1 MEHRLGEN
9 IYYKAQRE
17 KKMENTHTKKEE
29 TYKIYGNGEIFNMY
43 VIEIYQKEKRINRW
57 ENEAD
62 RKFENQNDRTL
73 QNVKPQ
79 IQELINTI

>member
-1 MEHRLGEN
+1 
-9 IYYKAQRE
+9 
-17 KKMENTHTKKEE
+17 
-29 TYKIYGNGEIFNMY
+29 MY
-43 VIEIYQKEKRINRW
+43 VIKIYQKEKRINRW

-79 IQELINTI
+79 IQELINTIQIKYR